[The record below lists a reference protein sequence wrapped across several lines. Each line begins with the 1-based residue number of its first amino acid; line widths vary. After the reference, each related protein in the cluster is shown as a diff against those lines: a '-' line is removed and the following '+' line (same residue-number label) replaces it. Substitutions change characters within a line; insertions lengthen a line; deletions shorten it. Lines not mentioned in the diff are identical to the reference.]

1 MRRVSKGTCLLTKCL
16 WIKYAR
22 SKTACILINVYVNC
36 VQLFDT
42 EMLNFFVNV
51 NCALS

>member
-1 MRRVSKGTCLLTKCL
+1 MNKMC
-16 WIKYAR
+16 AR